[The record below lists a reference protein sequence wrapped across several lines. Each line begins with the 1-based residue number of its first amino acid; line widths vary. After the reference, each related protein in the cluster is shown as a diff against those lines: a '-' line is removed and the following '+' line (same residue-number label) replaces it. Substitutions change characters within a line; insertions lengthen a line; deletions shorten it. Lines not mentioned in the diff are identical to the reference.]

1 MIKVLLGLSFMIQ
14 FKYKTPNNILIIST
28 LTFTSYLTNLNE
40 LVTSLNL
47 NIKKPNML
55 AIFIISLH

>member
-1 MIKVLLGLSFMIQ
+1 MIQ